1 MADHGAAKELG
12 KLLADYVVFYQ
23 KLRGYHWNVVGKDFF
38 PLHAKFE
45 ELYDAA
51 AEAIDELA
59 ERIRGL
65 GGNPPATL
73 AEYLQLTTLTE
84 DNSQPSAE
92 AMVANLH
99 ADMGKLNDHV
109 KKVHAHADE
118 IGDTGTVIILE
129 DFIVSLEKERWML
142 SSYLQA

>member
-1 MADHGAAKELG
+1 MSDHGAAKEIG
-12 KLLADYVVFYQ
+12 TLLADYAVFYQ

-45 ELYDAA
+45 ELYNDAA
-51 AEAIDELA
+51 EGIDALA
-59 ERIRGL
+59 ERIRAL
-65 GGNPPATL
+65 GANPPATFSEFL
-73 AEYLQLTTLTE
+73 KLTTMTE
-84 DNSQPSAE
+84 DSSQPSAE

-109 KKVHAHADE
+109 KKVHAHAEE
-118 IGDTGTVIILE
+118 IGDTGSVIILE

-142 SSYLQA
+142 NSYLQA